1 MITALLYNIMNIF
14 VMNIFGLYLAAVLAA
29 IYRILEL
36 R

>member
-14 VMNIFGLYLAAVLAA
+14 ALYLAAVLVA
-29 IYRILEL
+29 ICRIIGL

>member
-1 MITALLYNIMNIF
+1 MIMALLYNI
-14 VMNIFGLYLAAVLAA
+14 MNIFGLYLAAVLAA

>member
-14 VMNIFGLYLAAVLAA
+14 ELYLAAVLAA

>member
-14 VMNIFGLYLAAVLAA
+14 RLYLAAVLAA